1 MGKTYK
7 YLVFDVGNVLLGY
20 RWKDMLID
28 RGMSPD
34 EADKFYHMMFD
45 DHLWKELDLEYI
57 PYDEVIELFVKK
69 YPDREEDIR
78 WFLTTPEL
86 MPVDRPGVW
95 EAVHKLKEKG
105 YKIFILSNYSGYLF
119 MSHTI
124 RKPFM
129 KDIDGK
135 VVSYQIHAAKPD
147 AEIFMTLFSRYDL
160 KPEEG
165 LFFDDTELN
174 VEASRDFGMD
184 AILVTDEESLI
195 KDLNKL
201 LNED

>member
-45 DHLWKELDLEYI
+45 DHLWHELDLEYL
-57 PYDEVIELFVKK
+57 PYDEVIDLFVKK
-69 YPDREEDIR
+69 YPDREDDIR

-86 MPVDRPGVW
+86 MPVDRPRVW
-95 EAVHKLKEKG
+95 EKVHALKEKG
-105 YKIFILSNYSGYLF
+105 YKIYILSNYSGYLF

-147 AEIFMTLFSRYDL
+147 AEIYLTLFSRYDL
-160 KPEEG
+160 KPEDG
-165 LFFDDTELN
+165 LFFDDVKDNTD
-174 VEASRDFGMD
+174 ASKDFGMD
-184 AILVTDEESLI
+184 AVLVSSEDEIIE
-195 KDLNKL
+195 KL
-201 LNED
+201 TELL